1 MHPYHAFHSGH
12 TDINNTEFS
21 DNNLI
26 VSEKERCDGMDEY
39 NAYERIIKEN
49 LDYDTFIQNRHY
61 DCRDID
67 KIIALMTDV
76 TVCSGC
82 HEGQSRE
89 GPQHQGVS
97 SYFAVQCSRHNQ

>member
-39 NAYERIIKEN
+39 NAYDR
-49 LDYDTFIQNRHY
+49 
-61 DCRDID
+61 RDID

-89 GPQHQGVS
+89 GPPHQGVS
-97 SYFAVQCSRHNQ
+97 SCFVVQCSRHNQ